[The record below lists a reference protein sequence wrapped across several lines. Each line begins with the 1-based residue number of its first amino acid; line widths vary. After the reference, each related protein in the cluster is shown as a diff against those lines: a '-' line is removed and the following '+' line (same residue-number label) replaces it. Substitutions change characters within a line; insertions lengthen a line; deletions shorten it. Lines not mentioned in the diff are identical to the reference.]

1 MLSEIP
7 ACRGTAWWTKYVL
20 QTVCDYLR
28 QVVPCSFQWSHQ
40 RVSHQQLQSLSHGKT
55 LQVAMT
61 LLDHVF
67 STGSEPIFLENA
79 HKTFQLRIRIYTCH
93 TAYTC
98 TSTSEC
104 YTYRG
109 DLHMLKVFLP
119 QLKEAWPGRYHQTT
133 TTQIMPCQ
141 VVHIWFCQAGRE
153 VYRSI
158 SWLAV
163 TNFINK
169 HSQPHCRPNRG
180 LSHALPAL
188 STMFDLHHAFLKFGQ
203 EICEPGVLDA
213 IC

>member
-61 LLDHVF
+61 LIDHVF

-79 HKTFQLRIRIYTCH
+79 HETFQLRIRIYTCH

-109 DLHMLKVFLP
+109 GSSHAESFFHSWKKLDLEDTTKPPLLKSCHARSYTSDFVKQEGRCIVPSVGMRSPILSTNIRSHIATLTEGSRTLSLP
-119 QLKEAWPGRYHQTT
+119 
-133 TTQIMPCQ
+133 
-141 VVHIWFCQAGRE
+141 
-153 VYRSI
+153 
-158 SWLAV
+158 
-163 TNFINK
+163 
-169 HSQPHCRPNRG
+169 CRPC
-180 LSHALPAL
+180 SICTVMIH
-188 STMFDLHHAFLKFGQ
+188 MHH
-203 EICEPGVLDA
+203 PG
-213 IC
+213 